1 MTGASLKR
9 KPEGIMSRRAKAAE
23 FVDEGYEVSVV
34 GHNVEVTDGMR
45 DHAIDKISKLERFS
59 QRIISVHVSMEVQK
73 LLQKVDIVMSVD
85 NTVIKSSAISTDLYA
100 SIDEAV
106 HKLQRQL
113 VRYKQ
118 RIQDHH
124 YKPVKEVEMQVNVL
138 RPLSDAELTEIN
150 EEIDFE
156 SRERLVRQYSPKQIV
171 SRETEPLKQ
180 LTSNEAMMKL
190 DLSGDPFLVYLCE
203 EDRNL
208 KLIYRRKDGNYGVI
222 KPSI

>member
-1 MTGASLKR
+1 
-9 KPEGIMSRRAKAAE
+9 MSRRAKAAE

-34 GHNVEVTDGMR
+34 GHNVEITDGMR
-45 DHAIDKISKLERFS
+45 DHAVDKISKLERFS
-59 QRIISVHVSMEVQK
+59 QRIISVHVIMEVQK

-85 NTVIKSSAISTDLYA
+85 NTVIKSSAMSSDIYA

-106 HKLQRQL
+106 HKLERQL

-124 YKPVKEVEMQVNVL
+124 CKPSKEVDMKVNVV

-150 EEIDFE
+150 DEIDFE
-156 SRERLVRQYSPKQIV
+156 SRERMAKKYAPKQIV
-171 SRETEPLKQ
+171 SLETHSLKQ

-190 DLSGDPFLVYLCE
+190 ELSGDPFLVYLCE

-208 KLIYRRKDGNYGVI
+208 KLIYRRKDGNYGI
-222 KPSI
+222 FEPKI